1 MKKLQIDEVNARKL
15 YPTASKEWKTTLE
28 DTFGKEFFSQKI
40 TDRMKTWEDICEELN
55 IDPINSLPFK
65 KAKDKTERFLNAS
78 FKISKISEVLNEG
91 TILDFN
97 NSNQYK
103 YYSYFTKKDSVWL
116 VDSYCYDGSYAS
128 LGFGFY
134 YKSSELA
141 LFAGNQFL
149 DIYSDYLPE

>member
-1 MKKLQIDEVNARKL
+1 MKKLQIDEANARKL

-40 TDRMKTWEDICEELN
+40 TNRMKTWEDICDELD

-65 KAKDKTERFLNAS
+65 KAKDKTEKYLNAC

-91 TILDFN
+91 EKLDFN
-97 NSNQYK
+97 NSSTYK
-103 YYSYFTKKDSVWL
+103 YYPYFQRKGSVWL
-116 VDSYCYDGSYAS
+116 VDSCSYYDFFTDLCFGSY
-128 LGFGFY
+128 
-134 YKSSELA
+134 YKNYELA
-141 LFAGNQFL
+141 LYAGNQFL

>member
-55 IDPINSLPFK
+55 IDPVSSLPFR

-78 FKISKISEVLNEG
+78 FQISKISEVLNEEV
-91 TILDFN
+91 ILDFN
-97 NSNQYK
+97 NSSTYK
-103 YYSYFTKKDSVWL
+103 YYPYFTRKGSVWL
-116 VDSYCYDGSYAS
+116 VYSCSFIFVFACM
-128 LGFGFY
+128 GFGSY

-141 LFAGNQFL
+141 IFAGNQFL